1 MSILSKLFMAV
12 FYLCLAVIGIWLI
25 YMFSMAIANTICDCI
40 RTGPQDILDW
50 IKKEGA

>member
-1 MSILSKLFMAV
+1 MSLLYLLIILIVVWF
-12 FYLCLAVIGIWLI
+12 I

-50 IKKEGA
+50 IKK